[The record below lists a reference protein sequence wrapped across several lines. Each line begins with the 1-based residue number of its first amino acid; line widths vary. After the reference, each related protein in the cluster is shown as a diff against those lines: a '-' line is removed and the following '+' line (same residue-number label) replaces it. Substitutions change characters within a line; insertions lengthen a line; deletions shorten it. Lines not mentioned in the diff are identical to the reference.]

1 MINNTN
7 TIIITTTITNNEISE
22 KRRNNLIKNFSTFN
36 IPLLFNITNKK
47 QLPMH
52 QISCEMTI
60 KLLNL
65 FKQTNYEYA
74 IICDDDFNPIDNFLE
89 EINKTLNLLPKNW
102 RSVHLCPGYLWG
114 RMFRNY
120 DKVGNLNPEY
130 NMDGIPFHSSGRFYM
145 NCDSKIYFDKK
156 FWLGGPIAF
165 IVNKNNVDSLLHDF
179 TTSYTNKNTY
189 NDVILTKILNDN
201 DFICREPMLG
211 FENEQGG
218 TTF

>member
-1 MINNTN
+1 M
-7 TIIITTTITNNEISE
+7 
-22 KRRNNLIKNFSTFN
+22 
-36 IPLLFNITNKK
+36 
-47 QLPMH
+47 
-52 QISCEMTI
+52 
-60 KLLNL
+60 
-65 FKQTNYEYA
+65 
-74 IICDDDFNPIDNFLE
+74 
-89 EINKTLNLLPKNW
+89 NKTIYMTYNK
-102 RSVHLCPGYLWG
+102 SVPEIV
-114 RMFRNY
+114 FRRWK
-120 DKVGNLNPEY
+120 DLNPEY

-145 NCDSKIYFDKK
+145 NCDNKIYFDKK

>member
-1 MINNTN
+1 
-7 TIIITTTITNNEISE
+7 
-22 KRRNNLIKNFSTFN
+22 
-36 IPLLFNITNKK
+36 
-47 QLPMH
+47 MH

-65 FKQTNYEYA
+65 FKQTNYEHA

-89 EINKTLNLLPKNW
+89 ELNKTLNLLPNNW

-145 NCDSKIYFDKK
+145 NCDNKIYFDKK